1 MRRRQALALC
11 GAAALGCR
19 TRNGGSLRRL
29 KVSSHMTLSASSLH
43 LADEMGYFRQEGL
56 EIEHVHQNSTS
67 GATAAAAGDELD
79 VQFTVLNTAFLNA
92 VLRGAQIRIVA
103 GREIARPGCGDTGVI
118 CALRRRFPDGLAD
131 LRVLRGKRVAS
142 GPSVGFLYFVLDE
155 HLSQAGLS
163 IKDVTTVPLGWPENY
178 TALLS
183 GSIDAMVLSDSMP
196 GHRDSGLLVFSRG
209 LGQLRPNFQ
218 YSYIFFSRTMLE
230 EAPDLGRRFLRAY
243 FRGAREFVRGRSPS
257 YMKKFAEYR
266 KIDVADLKDVCRES
280 FSLDGALDRESL
292 EAFSSWAHQRGL
304 TPRLTKF
311 HEITDLR
318 FLEKLW
324 GSG

>member
-1 MRRRQALALC
+1 MHRRQMLALC

-19 TRNGGSLRRL
+19 THMGGSLRRL

-43 LADEMGYFRQEGL
+43 LADELGYFHEMGL
-56 EIEHVHQNSTS
+56 EIEHVHRDSTS
-67 GATAAAAGDELD
+67 EVMVAAAGGELD
-79 VQFTVLNTAFLNA
+79 VQFTVMNTAFLNA
-92 VLRGAQIRIVA
+92 VLRGARVRIVA

-131 LRVLRGKRVAS
+131 LRVLKGKRVAS

-163 IKDVTTVPLGWPENY
+163 TKDVTTVPLGWPENY

-209 LGQLRPNFQ
+209 LGELRPNFQ
-218 YSYIFFSRTMLE
+218 YSYIFFGRTMLE
-230 EAPDLGRRFLRAY
+230 EPPDLGRRFLRAY
-243 FRGAREFVRGRSPS
+243 FQGAREFVRGRSPS

-280 FSLDGALDRESL
+280 FSLDGTVDRESL

-304 TPRLTKF
+304 APRLAEF
-311 HEITDLR
+311 HELTDLR
-318 FLEKLW
+318 FLEKL
-324 GSG
+324 